1 MLVVK
6 RELEIKSGPCTTNNK
21 NDIKVNNQF
30 SLTINLGDSLNVLA
44 LIAGIYLIKRITKK
58 KKLQKHMEQWP

>member
-1 MLVVK
+1 MVRK
-6 RELEIKSGPCTTNNK
+6 ELEIKSSPSTTNNK

-30 SLTINLGDSLNVLA
+30 SLTINFGDSLNVLA
-44 LIAGIYLIKRITKK
+44 LIAGIYLIKRIKNK

>member
-6 RELEIKSGPCTTNNK
+6 KELEIKSGPSTTNNK

-30 SLTINLGDSLNVLA
+30 SLTINFGDSLNVLA
-44 LIAGIYLIKRITKK
+44 LIAGIFLIKRITNK

>member
-1 MLVVK
+1 MVK
-6 RELEIKSGPCTTNNK
+6 KELEIKSGPSTTNNK

-30 SLTINLGDSLNVLA
+30 SLTINFGDSLNVLA
-44 LIAGIYLIKRITKK
+44 LIAGIFLIKRITNK